1 MLTVALDA
9 APLAGER
16 TGIGVG
22 VAGLVSALVNEPDLK
37 LICYGLTGSHWSEVK
52 SLLPPGAGHARA
64 AMPAAPL
71 LRIWRSLQFP
81 VVELWTGRVDV
92 VHGTNFVVPPARR
105 AGRIVTVHD
114 LTAVRFPELCTP
126 TSRMYPRLVQ
136 RAVDHGSWV
145 HTVSHFVAAEVIE
158 HFGALPER
166 VVVVPHGIAAP
177 GVLSTPAQSPP
188 YILALGTAEPR
199 KDYPGLVKA
208 FDMVADGLA
217 DLQLWIVGP
226 EGWAES
232 QLSAAVRQ
240 ARHGD
245 RVRRLGW
252 LPDVTGT
259 LSRATL
265 LAYPS
270 LYEGFGLPPL
280 EAMAA
285 GVPVVATSAGSI
297 PEVVGDAALLV
308 PPGDPA
314 AMAGAIAKVVSDEA
328 LRAAL
333 IRRGLDRAGQFSWEA
348 TASGLRSAYATVS
361 THSSD

>member
-22 VAGLVSALVNEPDLK
+22 VAGLISALVNEPDLQV
-37 LICYGLTGSHWSEVK
+37 ICYGLTGSHWSEVK

-64 AMPAAPL
+64 PMPAGPL
-71 LRIWRSLQFP
+71 LRIWGSLQFP
-81 VVELWTGRVDV
+81 TVEMWTGRVDV
-92 VHGTNFVVPPARR
+92 VHGTNFVVPPSRR

-126 TSRMYPRLVQ
+126 TSRLYPRLVQ
-136 RAVDHGSWV
+136 RAVDNGSWV

-158 HFGALPER
+158 HFGADPER
-166 VVVVPHGIAAP
+166 VVVVPHGIAAART
-177 GVLSTPAQSPP
+177 SSRARQSPP

-208 FDMVADGLA
+208 FDMVADDLA

-226 EGWAES
+226 EGWAER
-232 QLSAAVRQ
+232 QLRAAVQQ
-240 ARHGD
+240 ARHKD

-252 LPDVTGT
+252 LADVTAT
-259 LSRATL
+259 MSRATL

-270 LYEGFGLPPL
+270 LYEGFGFPPL

-285 GVPVVATSAGSI
+285 GVPVVATAAGSI

-314 AMAGAIAKVVSDEA
+314 ALAGAISFVVSDEA
-328 LRAAL
+328 LRTTL
-333 IRRGLDRAGQFSWEA
+333 IQKGLDRASAFSWEA
-348 TASGLRSAYATVS
+348 TARGLRSAYAKVS
-361 THSSD
+361 IHAGH